1 MAKKRIIQLS
11 LFDAFAS
18 EEKPVTEPQKNEPII
33 VVEEKQQQAI
43 AESEDAIDDAPYKS
57 TNVILPGN
65 MANNIIDIQALRK
78 QIAPTTK
85 EVPEEIVTIPEPKL
99 PVDNKNLSIVLPKIV
114 EENNTELANTHLFDA
129 VIEAKPTP
137 VEIVSTYSFDEQ
149 PKQILVAEPTATP
162 VEKQV
167 IIEKAQKKENQI
179 IQKPTT
185 YKTTSTKRRGRK
197 SQAEMAQEAKWL
209 NIPANDILNSKQ
221 YYTIG
226 QVATMFNANVSKIR
240 FWEEQ
245 LSSMLKVRK
254 NRKGDRYFTP
264 DNIRTLEQIY
274 MLTSQKGLTMGGAAQ
289 LIENQKNG
297 VHTQE
302 MILANLDE
310 LKQFLLHLQAS
321 LSI

>member
-1 MAKKRIIQLS
+1 VAKRKIIQLS

-18 EEKPVTEPQKNEPII
+18 EETPVPDAQKKTSDT
-33 VVEEKQQQAI
+33 VEEVQQEAMAI
-43 AESEDAIDDAPYKS
+43 ASTNAVEQTAFKS

-65 MANNIIDIQALRK
+65 IANNIIDINTLKK
-78 QIAPTTK
+78 QK
-85 EVPEEIVTIPEPKL
+85 VEDDVPEKKPTIPEAKL
-99 PVDNKNLSIVLPKIV
+99 NIDNNKKLNIVLPEIV
-114 EENNTELANTHLFDA
+114 EDNNTELAKMQLFNE
-129 VIEAKPTP
+129 VTETKPTSI
-137 VEIVSTYSFDEQ
+137 EIVSTYSFDEQ
-149 PKQILVAEPTATP
+149 PKQIHVAEPTAAS
-162 VEKQV
+162 VEKQIV
-167 IIEKAQKKENQI
+167 VEETPKKEKQVL
-179 IQKPTT
+179 QKPTT
-185 YKTTSTKRRGRK
+185 IYKATNTKRRGRK
-197 SQAEMAQEAKWL
+197 SQVEMAQEAKWL
-209 NIPANDILNSKQ
+209 NIPANDELYSKQ